1 MTEIMKKYSLE
12 DIDNI
17 SVDGFRIDLTN
28 TINLNNIENICNDL
42 TIPFEFRKYHHDN
55 IFERRKNIVFQPKK
69 QEEKKGIE
77 KSIQDIQLILNKLTA
92 QNYEHIYKDAI
103 DIIDNL
109 LNSNKVDE
117 LYKIN
122 KFIFECASQNKFN
135 SETYA
140 KFYKELINE
149 YALLD
154 GLIIKELNDYLDKFK
169 DIKSCDAK
177 ENYAEFCK
185 LNRIN
190 EKRRGL
196 SSFITALV
204 NNECID
210 ISCIVD
216 ILVDLQNALKIEL
229 MKENNES
236 TCQEISENLF
246 ILYKCNMIKDIEKE
260 LLKKLK
266 SEVEE
271 ILKYNKK
278 EVKSFNSKIKFKIMD
293 INDQV
298 LKKIEM

>member
-1 MTEIMKKYSLE
+1 MTEFMKKYSL
-12 DIDNI
+12 DDFDNI
-17 SVDGFRIDLTN
+17 SVDGFKINLTN
-28 TINLNNIENICNDL
+28 IINLKNIQNICNDL
-42 TIPFEFRKYHHDN
+42 SIPFDFVKYHHDN

-69 QEEKKGIE
+69 IEEKKGIE

-122 KFIFECASQNKFN
+122 EFIFECASQNKFN

-140 KFYKELINE
+140 KFYKELINK
-149 YALLD
+149 YIILD
-154 GLIIKELNDYLDKFK
+154 GLIIKEINNYLDNFK

-177 ENYAEFCK
+177 DNYAEFCK

-196 SSFITALV
+196 SSFITSLV
-204 NNECID
+204 NNKCID
-210 ISCIVD
+210 ISYI
-216 ILVDLQNALKIEL
+216 INIIVDLQNALKIEL
-229 MKENNES
+229 IKEQNES

-246 ILYKCNMIKDIEKE
+246 ILYKCNLIKNVEKT
-260 LLKKLK
+260 LLKKLND
-266 SEVEE
+266 EIEE
-271 ILKYNKK
+271 ILKYNKN

-293 INDQV
+293 INDKI
-298 LKKIEM
+298 LKKIDF